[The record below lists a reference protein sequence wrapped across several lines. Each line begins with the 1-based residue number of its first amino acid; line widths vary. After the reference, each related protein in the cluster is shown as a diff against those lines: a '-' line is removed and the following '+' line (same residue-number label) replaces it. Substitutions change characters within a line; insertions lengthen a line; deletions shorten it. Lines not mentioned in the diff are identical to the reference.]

1 MIGNVRLQG
10 GAKSLN
16 QLGDV
21 MKSIIAAFVFA
32 VMGGANAAELTISG
46 DGNVADTKYTEKY
59 SVKPLTPYKVSFEA
73 RKESFN
79 TLGRTVCAGLPGRNV
94 DVPLKEDWTAYSDIV
109 ATPSSDKPVTEMP
122 IRFTLWKV
130 SGNVL
135 VRNWSVTEQQAVH
148 ATDGE
153 LTLGDG
159 ETMLGTKYM
168 FSDMAGS
175 RHHNLLAWIRQL
187 EH

>member
-46 DGNVADTKYTEKY
+46 DGNVADTKYTERY

-94 DVPLKEDWTAYSDIV
+94 DVPLKEHKRSQS
-109 ATPSSDKPVTEMP
+109 PQ
-122 IRFTLWKV
+122 
-130 SGNVL
+130 SGYCP
-135 VRNWSVTEQQAVH
+135 R
-148 ATDGE
+148 
-153 LTLGDG
+153 
-159 ETMLGTKYM
+159 
-168 FSDMAGS
+168 S
-175 RHHNLLAWIRQL
+175 R
-187 EH
+187 